1 MRHLDRKS
9 TERLGQVLRQAFFE
23 RRRIE
28 FKPSEF
34 WLVEVMSEIR
44 RIGRLNA
51 EIEYWALFEK
61 LIWKFIPAAV
71 ALVLLLG
78 VAFTQIDSSPDNI
91 IADIYAEESIDSG
104 LYAFYDQQGTGI

>member
-9 TERLGQVLRQAFFE
+9 IERLGQAFRQAFYE

-34 WLVEVMSEIR
+34 WIVGVMSEIR

-51 EIEYWALFEK
+51 EIDFWTLFEK
-61 LIWKFIPAAV
+61 MIWKFIPAAV
-71 ALVLLLG
+71 ALVLLLS
-78 VAFTQIDSSPDNI
+78 VAFTQIDPAPENI
-91 IADIYAEESIDSG
+91 IANIYGEENLDSG
-104 LYAFYDQQGTGI
+104 LYAFYDQ

>member
-1 MRHLDRKS
+1 MRRLEQKS
-9 TERLGQVLRQAFFE
+9 TERLRHVLQQAFAE
-23 RRRIE
+23 QKQVE

-34 WLVEVMSEIR
+34 WHVGVMSEIR

-51 EIEYWALFEK
+51 EIEYWTLFEK

-78 VAFTQIDSSPDNI
+78 VAFTQIDSPPENI